1 MSNNPF
7 LRDWKYI
14 QANFWKIHIFFQNF
28 SMYYNT
34 FCTFYF
40 PYFFLLRHSLGQ
52 VWTSNNVSEC
62 NGMQEYYLGN
72 HSISGISSKNSII
85 SKKKKMYWKHLA
97 IKLFC
102 WKKSNLVYLQSTMN
116 NFRSKT
122 GHLNKMIKNCQI
134 VFFSSKIFA
143 IINLSMVCSTRG

>member
-1 MSNNPF
+1 MRIILQFTAGNIMGMRTVFFHHSWFKLLLTNKKWATILF

-52 VWTSNNVSEC
+52 VWTSNNVFEC

-85 SKKKKMYWKHLA
+85 RKKKKKCNENIL
-97 IKLFC
+97 L
-102 WKKSNLVYLQSTMN
+102 
-116 NFRSKT
+116 
-122 GHLNKMIKNCQI
+122 
-134 VFFSSKIFA
+134 
-143 IINLSMVCSTRG
+143 